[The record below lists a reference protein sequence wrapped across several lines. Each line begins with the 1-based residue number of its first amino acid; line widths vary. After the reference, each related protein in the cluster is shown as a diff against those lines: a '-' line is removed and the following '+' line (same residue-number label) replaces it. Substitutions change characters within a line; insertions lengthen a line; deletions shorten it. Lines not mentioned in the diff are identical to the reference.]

1 MAKPARP
8 LRAAL
13 MVQELTAAATPLF
26 CTAVLW
32 RKNKSVT
39 RRFKTN
45 LQDLGGPQRSTHKP
59 LSRPSQT
66 IRKHCC
72 ASMSW
77 LRARQWPWRRWPL
90 FLARYAPDRWHIS
103 AHLADIPSPDHA
115 ASPLRRSAP
124 LPAGQTP
131 SEINRAENHIKWL
144 KKNYNNVSHITID
157 LNNTFETF
165 KSSVEKT
172 ENPNNNLSLAN
183 SRSRLRMTTLYYFSG
198 IHNYLVAG
206 TGNKVEDFGVGFY
219 TKYGDGG
226 VDISPIADLTK
237 TNVFKIAS
245 KLNIIDE
252 ILKAKPTDG
261 LWDDGRTDEDQIG
274 ASYSE
279 LEWAMVQKDN
289 NKTPDDFTG
298 RDKEVLKILMKFN
311 SQNSHKM
318 DPIPIFK
325 VPKNLK

>member
-1 MAKPARP
+1 MLKLIPNLIQSINILLMKYDIIIEEINDWLIKYLKKSKCDGFVVGVSGGIDSALTSTLCARTGYP
-8 LRAAL
+8 TLCID
-13 MVQELTAAATPLF
+13 MPI
-26 CTAVLW
+26 
-32 RKNKSVT
+32 
-39 RRFKTN
+39 
-45 LQDLGGPQRSTHKP
+45 LQNED
-59 LSRPSQT
+59 
-66 IRKHCC
+66 
-72 ASMSW
+72 
-77 LRARQWPWRRWPL
+77 
-90 FLARYAPDRWHIS
+90 
-103 AHLADIPSPDHA
+103 
-115 ASPLRRSAP
+115 
-124 LPAGQTP
+124 
-131 SEINRAENHIKWL
+131 EINRAENHIKWL

-237 TNVFKIAS
+237 TNVFEIAS
-245 KLNIIDE
+245 KLNLIDE

-274 ASYSE
+274 ATYSE

>member
-1 MAKPARP
+1 MLKLIPNLIQSINILLMKYDIIIEEINDWLIEYLKKSKCNGFVVGVSGGIDSALTSTLCARTGYP
-8 LRAAL
+8 TLCID
-13 MVQELTAAATPLF
+13 MPI
-26 CTAVLW
+26 
-32 RKNKSVT
+32 
-39 RRFKTN
+39 
-45 LQDLGGPQRSTHKP
+45 LQNEN
-59 LSRPSQT
+59 
-66 IRKHCC
+66 
-72 ASMSW
+72 
-77 LRARQWPWRRWPL
+77 
-90 FLARYAPDRWHIS
+90 
-103 AHLADIPSPDHA
+103 
-115 ASPLRRSAP
+115 
-124 LPAGQTP
+124 
-131 SEINRAENHIKWL
+131 EINRAENHIKWL

-165 KSSVEKT
+165 KSTVEKT

-237 TNVFKIAS
+237 TNVFEIAS
-245 KLNIIDE
+245 KLNVIDE

-274 ASYSE
+274 ATYSE

>member
-1 MAKPARP
+1 MMKINSNLIQSLNILLMKYDIIIEEINDWLIKYLKKSKCDGFVIGVSGGIDSALTSTLCAKTGYPTLCIDMP
-8 LRAAL
+8 I
-13 MVQELTAAATPLF
+13 
-26 CTAVLW
+26 
-32 RKNKSVT
+32 
-39 RRFKTN
+39 
-45 LQDLGGPQRSTHKP
+45 LQREN
-59 LSRPSQT
+59 
-66 IRKHCC
+66 
-72 ASMSW
+72 
-77 LRARQWPWRRWPL
+77 
-90 FLARYAPDRWHIS
+90 
-103 AHLADIPSPDHA
+103 
-115 ASPLRRSAP
+115 
-124 LPAGQTP
+124 
-131 SEINRAENHIKWL
+131 EINRAENHIKWL
-144 KKNYNNVSHITID
+144 KKNYNNVSHITIN

-237 TNVFKIAS
+237 TNVFEIAS
-245 KLNIIDE
+245 KLNVIDE

-274 ASYSE
+274 ATYSE
-279 LEWAMVQKDN
+279 LEWAMIQKDN

>member
-1 MAKPARP
+1 MLKLIPNLIQSINILLMKYDIIIEEINDWLIKYLKKSKCDGFVVGVSGGIDSALTSTLCARTGYP
-8 LRAAL
+8 TLCID
-13 MVQELTAAATPLF
+13 MPI
-26 CTAVLW
+26 
-32 RKNKSVT
+32 
-39 RRFKTN
+39 
-45 LQDLGGPQRSTHKP
+45 LQNEN
-59 LSRPSQT
+59 
-66 IRKHCC
+66 
-72 ASMSW
+72 
-77 LRARQWPWRRWPL
+77 
-90 FLARYAPDRWHIS
+90 
-103 AHLADIPSPDHA
+103 
-115 ASPLRRSAP
+115 
-124 LPAGQTP
+124 
-131 SEINRAENHIKWL
+131 EINRAENHIKWL

-237 TNVFKIAS
+237 TNVFEIAS
-245 KLNIIDE
+245 KLNVIDE

-274 ASYSE
+274 ATYSE

>member
-1 MAKPARP
+1 MLKLIPNLIQSINILLMKYDIIIEEINDWLIEYLKKSKCNGFVVGVSGGIDSALTSTLCARTGYP
-8 LRAAL
+8 TLCID
-13 MVQELTAAATPLF
+13 MPI
-26 CTAVLW
+26 
-32 RKNKSVT
+32 
-39 RRFKTN
+39 
-45 LQDLGGPQRSTHKP
+45 LQSEN
-59 LSRPSQT
+59 
-66 IRKHCC
+66 
-72 ASMSW
+72 
-77 LRARQWPWRRWPL
+77 
-90 FLARYAPDRWHIS
+90 
-103 AHLADIPSPDHA
+103 
-115 ASPLRRSAP
+115 
-124 LPAGQTP
+124 
-131 SEINRAENHIKWL
+131 EINRAENHIKWL

-237 TNVFKIAS
+237 TNVFEIAS
-245 KLNIIDE
+245 KLNVIDE

-274 ASYSE
+274 ATYSE

>member
-1 MAKPARP
+1 MLKLIPNLIQSINILLMKYDIIIEEINDWLIKYLKKSKCDGFVVGVSGGIDSALTSTLCARTGYP
-8 LRAAL
+8 TLCID
-13 MVQELTAAATPLF
+13 MPI
-26 CTAVLW
+26 
-32 RKNKSVT
+32 
-39 RRFKTN
+39 
-45 LQDLGGPQRSTHKP
+45 LQNEN
-59 LSRPSQT
+59 
-66 IRKHCC
+66 
-72 ASMSW
+72 
-77 LRARQWPWRRWPL
+77 
-90 FLARYAPDRWHIS
+90 
-103 AHLADIPSPDHA
+103 
-115 ASPLRRSAP
+115 
-124 LPAGQTP
+124 
-131 SEINRAENHIKWL
+131 EINRAENHIKWL

-237 TNVFKIAS
+237 TNVFEIAS
-245 KLNIIDE
+245 KLNLIDE

-274 ASYSE
+274 ATYSE

-289 NKTPDDFTG
+289 NKTPDDFKG

>member
-1 MAKPARP
+1 MLKLIPNLIQSINILLMKYDIIIEEINDWLIEYLKKSKCNGFVVGVSGGIDSALTSTLCARTGYP
-8 LRAAL
+8 TLCIDMPIL
-13 MVQELTAAATPLF
+13 QS
-26 CTAVLW
+26 
-32 RKNKSVT
+32 KN
-39 RRFKTN
+39 
-45 LQDLGGPQRSTHKP
+45 
-59 LSRPSQT
+59 
-66 IRKHCC
+66 
-72 ASMSW
+72 
-77 LRARQWPWRRWPL
+77 
-90 FLARYAPDRWHIS
+90 
-103 AHLADIPSPDHA
+103 
-115 ASPLRRSAP
+115 
-124 LPAGQTP
+124 
-131 SEINRAENHIKWL
+131 EINRAENHIKWL

-237 TNVFKIAS
+237 TNVFEIAS
-245 KLNIIDE
+245 KLNVIDE

-274 ASYSE
+274 ATYSE

-289 NKTPDDFTG
+289 NKTPDDFKG

>member
-1 MAKPARP
+1 MLKLIPNLIQSINILLMKYDIIIEEINDWLIEYLKKSKCNGFVVGVSGGIDSALTSTLCARTGYP
-8 LRAAL
+8 TLCID
-13 MVQELTAAATPLF
+13 MPI
-26 CTAVLW
+26 
-32 RKNKSVT
+32 
-39 RRFKTN
+39 
-45 LQDLGGPQRSTHKP
+45 LQNEN
-59 LSRPSQT
+59 
-66 IRKHCC
+66 
-72 ASMSW
+72 
-77 LRARQWPWRRWPL
+77 
-90 FLARYAPDRWHIS
+90 
-103 AHLADIPSPDHA
+103 
-115 ASPLRRSAP
+115 
-124 LPAGQTP
+124 
-131 SEINRAENHIKWL
+131 EINRAENHIKWL

-165 KSSVEKT
+165 KSSVEKI

-237 TNVFKIAS
+237 TNVFEIAS
-245 KLNIIDE
+245 KLNVIDE

-274 ASYSE
+274 ATYSE

-289 NKTPDDFTG
+289 NKTSDDFTG

>member
-1 MAKPARP
+1 MLKLIPNLIQSINILLMKYDIIIEEINDWLIEYLKKSKCNGFVVGVSGGIDSALTSTLCARTGYP
-8 LRAAL
+8 TLCIDMPIL
-13 MVQELTAAATPLF
+13 QS
-26 CTAVLW
+26 
-32 RKNKSVT
+32 KN
-39 RRFKTN
+39 
-45 LQDLGGPQRSTHKP
+45 
-59 LSRPSQT
+59 
-66 IRKHCC
+66 
-72 ASMSW
+72 
-77 LRARQWPWRRWPL
+77 
-90 FLARYAPDRWHIS
+90 
-103 AHLADIPSPDHA
+103 
-115 ASPLRRSAP
+115 
-124 LPAGQTP
+124 
-131 SEINRAENHIKWL
+131 EINRAENHIKWL

-157 LNNTFETF
+157 LNNTFKTF

-237 TNVFKIAS
+237 TNVFEIAS
-245 KLNIIDE
+245 KLNVIDE

-274 ASYSE
+274 ATYSE

>member
-1 MAKPARP
+1 MLKLIPNLIQSINILLMKYDIIIEEINDWLIEYLKKSKCNGFVVGVSGGIDSALTSTLCARTGYP
-8 LRAAL
+8 TLCID
-13 MVQELTAAATPLF
+13 MPI
-26 CTAVLW
+26 
-32 RKNKSVT
+32 
-39 RRFKTN
+39 
-45 LQDLGGPQRSTHKP
+45 LQNEN
-59 LSRPSQT
+59 
-66 IRKHCC
+66 
-72 ASMSW
+72 
-77 LRARQWPWRRWPL
+77 
-90 FLARYAPDRWHIS
+90 
-103 AHLADIPSPDHA
+103 
-115 ASPLRRSAP
+115 
-124 LPAGQTP
+124 
-131 SEINRAENHIKWL
+131 EINRAENHIKWL

-165 KSSVEKT
+165 KSSVEKI

-237 TNVFKIAS
+237 TNVFEIAS

-274 ASYSE
+274 ATYSE

-289 NKTPDDFTG
+289 NKSPDDFTG

>member
-1 MAKPARP
+1 MLKLIPNLIQSINILLMKYDIIIEEINVLLIEYLKKSKCNGFVVGVSGGIDSALTSTLCARTGYP
-8 LRAAL
+8 TLCID
-13 MVQELTAAATPLF
+13 MPI
-26 CTAVLW
+26 
-32 RKNKSVT
+32 
-39 RRFKTN
+39 
-45 LQDLGGPQRSTHKP
+45 LQNEN
-59 LSRPSQT
+59 
-66 IRKHCC
+66 
-72 ASMSW
+72 
-77 LRARQWPWRRWPL
+77 
-90 FLARYAPDRWHIS
+90 
-103 AHLADIPSPDHA
+103 
-115 ASPLRRSAP
+115 
-124 LPAGQTP
+124 
-131 SEINRAENHIKWL
+131 EINRAENHIKWL

-237 TNVFKIAS
+237 TNVFEIAS
-245 KLNIIDE
+245 KLNVIDE

-274 ASYSE
+274 ATYSE

>member
-1 MAKPARP
+1 MLKLIPNLIQSINILLMKYDIIIEEINDWLIKYLKKSKCDGFVVGVSGGIDSALTSTLCARTGYP
-8 LRAAL
+8 TLCID
-13 MVQELTAAATPLF
+13 MPI
-26 CTAVLW
+26 
-32 RKNKSVT
+32 
-39 RRFKTN
+39 
-45 LQDLGGPQRSTHKP
+45 LQNEN
-59 LSRPSQT
+59 
-66 IRKHCC
+66 
-72 ASMSW
+72 
-77 LRARQWPWRRWPL
+77 
-90 FLARYAPDRWHIS
+90 
-103 AHLADIPSPDHA
+103 
-115 ASPLRRSAP
+115 
-124 LPAGQTP
+124 
-131 SEINRAENHIKWL
+131 EINRAENHIKWL

-172 ENPNNNLSLAN
+172 EYPNNNLSLAN

-237 TNVFKIAS
+237 TNVFEIAS
-245 KLNIIDE
+245 KLNVIDE

-274 ASYSE
+274 ATYSE

>member
-1 MAKPARP
+1 MLKLIPNLIQSINILLMKYDIIIEEINDWLIEYLKKSKCNGFVVGVSGGIDSALTSTLCARTGYP
-8 LRAAL
+8 TLCIDMPIL
-13 MVQELTAAATPLF
+13 QS
-26 CTAVLW
+26 
-32 RKNKSVT
+32 KN
-39 RRFKTN
+39 
-45 LQDLGGPQRSTHKP
+45 
-59 LSRPSQT
+59 
-66 IRKHCC
+66 
-72 ASMSW
+72 
-77 LRARQWPWRRWPL
+77 
-90 FLARYAPDRWHIS
+90 
-103 AHLADIPSPDHA
+103 
-115 ASPLRRSAP
+115 
-124 LPAGQTP
+124 
-131 SEINRAENHIKWL
+131 EINRAENHIKWL

-165 KSSVEKT
+165 KSSVEKI

-183 SRSRLRMTTLYYFSG
+183 SRSRLRMTTLYYFSA

-237 TNVFKIAS
+237 TNVFEMAS
-245 KLNIIDE
+245 KLNIIDQ

-274 ASYSE
+274 ATYSE
-279 LEWAMVQKDN
+279 LEWAMIQKDN
-289 NKTPDDFTG
+289 NKTPDDFSG

-325 VPKNLK
+325 VPENLK

>member
-1 MAKPARP
+1 MLKLIPNLIQSKNILIMKYDIIIDEINDWLIEYLKKSKCNGFVVGVSGGIDSALTSTLCARTGYP
-8 LRAAL
+8 TLCID
-13 MVQELTAAATPLF
+13 MPI
-26 CTAVLW
+26 
-32 RKNKSVT
+32 
-39 RRFKTN
+39 
-45 LQDLGGPQRSTHKP
+45 LQNEN
-59 LSRPSQT
+59 
-66 IRKHCC
+66 
-72 ASMSW
+72 
-77 LRARQWPWRRWPL
+77 
-90 FLARYAPDRWHIS
+90 
-103 AHLADIPSPDHA
+103 
-115 ASPLRRSAP
+115 
-124 LPAGQTP
+124 
-131 SEINRAENHIKWL
+131 EINRAENHIKWL

-237 TNVFKIAS
+237 TNVFEIAS

-261 LWDDGRTDEDQIG
+261 LWNDGRTDEDQIG
-274 ASYSE
+274 ASYRE
-279 LEWAMVQKDN
+279 LEWAMIQKDN
-289 NKTPDDFTG
+289 NKIPDDFSG

-325 VPKNLK
+325 VPENLK

>member
-1 MAKPARP
+1 MLKLIPNLIQSLNILLMKYDIIIEEINDWLIEYLKKSKCNGFVVGVSGGIDSALTSTLCARTGYP
-8 LRAAL
+8 TLCID
-13 MVQELTAAATPLF
+13 MPI
-26 CTAVLW
+26 
-32 RKNKSVT
+32 
-39 RRFKTN
+39 
-45 LQDLGGPQRSTHKP
+45 LQNEN
-59 LSRPSQT
+59 
-66 IRKHCC
+66 
-72 ASMSW
+72 
-77 LRARQWPWRRWPL
+77 
-90 FLARYAPDRWHIS
+90 
-103 AHLADIPSPDHA
+103 
-115 ASPLRRSAP
+115 
-124 LPAGQTP
+124 
-131 SEINRAENHIKWL
+131 EINRAENHIKWL

-237 TNVFKIAS
+237 TNVFEIAS
-245 KLNIIDE
+245 KLNVIDE

-274 ASYSE
+274 ATYSE

>member
-1 MAKPARP
+1 MLKLIPNLIQSINILLMKYDIIIEEINDWLIKYLKKSKCDGFVVGVSGGIDSALTSTLCARTGYP
-8 LRAAL
+8 TLCID
-13 MVQELTAAATPLF
+13 MPI
-26 CTAVLW
+26 
-32 RKNKSVT
+32 
-39 RRFKTN
+39 
-45 LQDLGGPQRSTHKP
+45 LQNEN
-59 LSRPSQT
+59 
-66 IRKHCC
+66 
-72 ASMSW
+72 
-77 LRARQWPWRRWPL
+77 
-90 FLARYAPDRWHIS
+90 
-103 AHLADIPSPDHA
+103 
-115 ASPLRRSAP
+115 
-124 LPAGQTP
+124 
-131 SEINRAENHIKWL
+131 EINRAENHIKWL

-237 TNVFKIAS
+237 TNVFEIAS
-245 KLNIIDE
+245 KLNVIDE

-274 ASYSE
+274 ATYSE

-289 NKTPDDFTG
+289 NKTPDDFKG

>member
-1 MAKPARP
+1 
-8 LRAAL
+8 
-13 MVQELTAAATPLF
+13 
-26 CTAVLW
+26 
-32 RKNKSVT
+32 
-39 RRFKTN
+39 
-45 LQDLGGPQRSTHKP
+45 
-59 LSRPSQT
+59 
-66 IRKHCC
+66 
-72 ASMSW
+72 
-77 LRARQWPWRRWPL
+77 
-90 FLARYAPDRWHIS
+90 
-103 AHLADIPSPDHA
+103 
-115 ASPLRRSAP
+115 
-124 LPAGQTP
+124 
-131 SEINRAENHIKWL
+131 
-144 KKNYNNVSHITID
+144 
-157 LNNTFETF
+157 
-165 KSSVEKT
+165 
-172 ENPNNNLSLAN
+172 
-183 SRSRLRMTTLYYFSG
+183 MTTLYYFSG

-237 TNVFKIAS
+237 TNVFEIAS
-245 KLNIIDE
+245 KLNVIDE

-274 ASYSE
+274 ATYSE

-289 NKTPDDFTG
+289 NKTPDDFMG

>member
-1 MAKPARP
+1 MLKLIPNLIQSINILLMKYDIIIEEINDWLIEYLKKSKCNGFVVGVSGGIDSALTSTLCARTGYP
-8 LRAAL
+8 TLCID
-13 MVQELTAAATPLF
+13 MPI
-26 CTAVLW
+26 
-32 RKNKSVT
+32 
-39 RRFKTN
+39 
-45 LQDLGGPQRSTHKP
+45 LQNEN
-59 LSRPSQT
+59 
-66 IRKHCC
+66 
-72 ASMSW
+72 
-77 LRARQWPWRRWPL
+77 
-90 FLARYAPDRWHIS
+90 
-103 AHLADIPSPDHA
+103 
-115 ASPLRRSAP
+115 
-124 LPAGQTP
+124 
-131 SEINRAENHIKWL
+131 EINRAENHIKWL

-237 TNVFKIAS
+237 TNVFEIAS
-245 KLNIIDE
+245 KLNVINE

-274 ASYSE
+274 ATYSE

-289 NKTPDDFTG
+289 NKTLDDFTG

>member
-1 MAKPARP
+1 MLKLIPNLIQSINILLMKYDIIIEEINDWLIEYLKKSKCNGFVVGVSGGIDSALTSTLCARTGYP
-8 LRAAL
+8 TLCID
-13 MVQELTAAATPLF
+13 MPI
-26 CTAVLW
+26 
-32 RKNKSVT
+32 
-39 RRFKTN
+39 
-45 LQDLGGPQRSTHKP
+45 LQNEN
-59 LSRPSQT
+59 
-66 IRKHCC
+66 
-72 ASMSW
+72 
-77 LRARQWPWRRWPL
+77 
-90 FLARYAPDRWHIS
+90 
-103 AHLADIPSPDHA
+103 
-115 ASPLRRSAP
+115 
-124 LPAGQTP
+124 
-131 SEINRAENHIKWL
+131 EINRAENHIKWL

-237 TNVFKIAS
+237 TNVFEIAS
-245 KLNIIDE
+245 KLNVIDE

-274 ASYSE
+274 ATYSE
-279 LEWAMVQKDN
+279 LEWAMVQKDK

>member
-1 MAKPARP
+1 MLKLIPNLIQSINILLMKYDIIIEEINDWLIEYLKKSKCNGFVVGVSGGIDSALTSTLCARTGYP
-8 LRAAL
+8 TLCID
-13 MVQELTAAATPLF
+13 MPI
-26 CTAVLW
+26 
-32 RKNKSVT
+32 
-39 RRFKTN
+39 
-45 LQDLGGPQRSTHKP
+45 LQNEN
-59 LSRPSQT
+59 
-66 IRKHCC
+66 
-72 ASMSW
+72 
-77 LRARQWPWRRWPL
+77 
-90 FLARYAPDRWHIS
+90 
-103 AHLADIPSPDHA
+103 
-115 ASPLRRSAP
+115 
-124 LPAGQTP
+124 
-131 SEINRAENHIKWL
+131 EINRAENHIKWL

-237 TNVFKIAS
+237 TNVFEIAS
-245 KLNIIDE
+245 KLNVIDE
-252 ILKAKPTDG
+252 ILNAKPTDG

-274 ASYSE
+274 ATYSE

-289 NKTPDDFTG
+289 NKTPDDFKG

-311 SQNSHKM
+311 AQNSHKM

>member
-1 MAKPARP
+1 MLKLIPNLIQSINILLMKYDIIIEEINDWLIEYLKKSKCNGFVVGVSGGIDSALTSTLCARTGYP
-8 LRAAL
+8 TLCID
-13 MVQELTAAATPLF
+13 MPI
-26 CTAVLW
+26 
-32 RKNKSVT
+32 
-39 RRFKTN
+39 
-45 LQDLGGPQRSTHKP
+45 LQNEN
-59 LSRPSQT
+59 
-66 IRKHCC
+66 
-72 ASMSW
+72 
-77 LRARQWPWRRWPL
+77 
-90 FLARYAPDRWHIS
+90 
-103 AHLADIPSPDHA
+103 
-115 ASPLRRSAP
+115 
-124 LPAGQTP
+124 
-131 SEINRAENHIKWL
+131 EINRAENHIKWL

-165 KSSVEKT
+165 KSSVEKR
-172 ENPNNNLSLAN
+172 ESPNNNLSLAN

-237 TNVFKIAS
+237 TNVFEIAS
-245 KLNIIDE
+245 KLNVIDE

-274 ASYSE
+274 ATYSE

-318 DPIPIFK
+318 NPIPIFK
-325 VPKNLK
+325 VPNNLK